1 MLNGKAVIIILVV
14 GLMTKRQS
22 IRAWIF
28 SKTNYATKT
37 DLKNKAGVDTS
48 KFFKKVNLAHLKS
61 DVDKM
66 DIDKL
71 KTYQVI

>member
-48 KFFKKVNLAHLKS
+48 KFF
-61 DVDKM
+61 
-66 DIDKL
+66 
-71 KTYQVI
+71 